1 MKNTIKIVQL
11 IFLLL
16 GFAALQSQNA
26 VVSSGGDFTGAGGT
40 ANYSVGQV
48 FYNITN
54 SIDGITVQSG
64 VQQTFENSIQINLKG
79 FLQGPYNTNIGLMT
93 DELRNNGLIPSQS
106 PYTDVLT
113 IDPSVLN
120 VTGADAIIDWIW
132 IELRDK
138 ADGTSVVESR
148 SALLQSD
155 GDIVDVDGVSF
166 LLFNIPKDDYYI
178 MISHRNH
185 LGVITNNT
193 VSLYGGVT
201 SLDLT
206 LDSNTVSGGI
216 NAIKA
221 MVDGSFALYA
231 GDYNGDGQIQNTDKN
246 SVEPLRGL
254 GGSYMNADIDLN
266 GEVQNSDINSVLN
279 PNIGKGEQF
288 SSRMM
293 FAKRKEN

>member
-1 MKNTIKIVQL
+1 MKNTVKLFSLV
-11 IFLLL
+11 FLLFGL
-16 GFAALQSQNA
+16 ASLQSQNA

-40 ANYSVGQV
+40 VNYTLGQV
-48 FYNITN
+48 VYNTT
-54 SIDGITVQSG
+54 SSVDGVVVQPG
-64 VQQTFENSIQINLKG
+64 VQQSFENNIQINLKG
-79 FLQGPYNTNIGLMT
+79 FLQGPYDTNIGLMT
-93 DELRNNGLIPSQS
+93 DELRISELIPATS
-106 PYTDVLT
+106 PYTDELT

-120 VTGADAIIDWIW
+120 TSGGDAIVDWIW
-132 IELRDK
+132 FELRDK
-138 ADGTSVVESR
+138 ADGTTVVESR
-148 SALLQSD
+148 SALLQAD
-155 GDIVDVDGVSF
+155 GDIVDVNGISF
-166 LLFNIPKDDYYI
+166 LVFDVPKDDYYI

-193 VSLYGGVT
+193 VSLTGGVT

-206 LDSNTVSGGI
+206 TDSNMVSGGI

-246 SVEPLRGL
+246 SVEPLRGIS
-254 GGSYMNADIDLN
+254 GYNNADVDLN
-266 GEVQNSDINSVLN
+266 GEVQNSDINSILN

-288 SSRMM
+288 ANRMM